1 MLGDIKKTM
10 TDDFRVINWMV
21 SWLGDEKKQICT
33 TKMSKNKSACFLNG
47 GTNLFSL

>member
-21 SWLGDEKKQICT
+21 SWLGDEKKADLYN
-33 TKMSKNKSACFLNG
+33 KNE
-47 GTNLFSL
+47 